1 MGIKCLERGVIMA
14 KVICPGEV
22 LIDFISLEIGKKL
35 VDVER
40 FQKKAG
46 GAPANVATA
55 LVKLGASAEFVG
67 AVGKDSFGKFLM
79 DTLER
84 YQVGTKHV
92 IKDETLGTTIAY
104 VSIDEQGERDF
115 EFMRGADGNLSPD
128 QIDFEAFK
136 DCKIVHLGSAT
147 ALLGDK
153 LYEVYKSFISFAIEN
168 HKFISFDP
176 NYREALY
183 HDKKELFIKHCK
195 EVIKSVDLIK
205 VSEEEG
211 QIITGETDHQKMILA
226 LHELG
231 AKIVTLTLG
240 KEGSLISINKIYKVE
255 SVPVNMIDS
264 TGAGDAF
271 IGALLSQIENLNNPK
286 EILTDEAMLVEF
298 TQNANKVGA
307 LTTTKLG
314 ALDSI
319 PSWDEIAM

>member
-1 MGIKCLERGVIMA
+1 MGVKRLERGGRMA

-22 LIDFISLEIGKKL
+22 LIDFISLENGKKL
-35 VDVER
+35 VNVER

-67 AVGKDSFGKFLM
+67 AIGKDSFGKFLI

-84 YQVGTKHV
+84 YHVGTKHIV
-92 IKDETLGTTIAY
+92 EDSTLATTVAY
-104 VSIDEQGERDF
+104 VSIDEHGERDF

-128 QIDFEAFK
+128 QIDFDAFK

-147 ALLGDK
+147 ALLGDQ
-153 LYEVYKSFISFAIEN
+153 LYEVYQSFIAFARKN

-176 NYREALY
+176 NYRDALY
-183 HDKKELFIKHCK
+183 HDKKELFVRHCK

-211 QIITGETDHQKMILA
+211 QIITGEMDHDKMISA

-240 KEGSLISINKIYKVE
+240 KDGSLVSIKKVYKVE
-255 SVPVNMIDS
+255 SVPVKMIDS

-271 IGALLSQIENLNNPK
+271 IGALLSQIANLENPK
-286 EILTDEAMLVEF
+286 AILTDEAMLIEF
-298 TQNANKVGA
+298 TKKANKVGA

-319 PSWDEIAM
+319 PSWEEVTV

>member
-1 MGIKCLERGVIMA
+1 M
-14 KVICPGEV
+14 
-22 LIDFISLEIGKKL
+22 
-35 VDVER
+35 
-40 FQKKAG
+40 
-46 GAPANVATA
+46 
-55 LVKLGASAEFVG
+55 
-67 AVGKDSFGKFLM
+67 
-79 DTLER
+79 
-84 YQVGTKHV
+84 

-153 LYEVYKSFISFAIEN
+153 LYEVY
-168 HKFISFDP
+168 KFISFDP

-271 IGALLSQIENLNNPK
+271 IGALLSQIANLNNPK

>member
-1 MGIKCLERGVIMA
+1 MA

-22 LIDFISLEIGKKL
+22 LIDFISLENGKKL

-84 YQVGTKHV
+84 YQVGTEHV

-271 IGALLSQIENLNNPK
+271 IGALLSQIANLNNPK

-319 PSWDEIAM
+319 PALDEIAM

>member
-1 MGIKCLERGVIMA
+1 MA

-22 LIDFISLEIGKKL
+22 LIDFISLENGKKL
-35 VDVER
+35 VDVEQ

-67 AVGKDSFGKFLM
+67 AIGKDSFGKFLVQ
-79 DTLER
+79 TLNH
-84 YQVGTKHV
+84 YQVGTSHV
-92 IKDETLGTTIAY
+92 IEDESLGTTIAY

-115 EFMRGADGNLSPD
+115 EFMRGADGNISPE
-128 QIDFEAFK
+128 QVDFEAFK
-136 DCKIVHLGSAT
+136 DSKMIHLGSAT
-147 ALLGDK
+147 ALLGGK
-153 LYEVYKSFISFAIEN
+153 LYDVYQAFIEFALSEN
-168 HKFISFDP
+168 KFISFDP

-183 HDKKELFIKHCK
+183 HDKKELFVAHCK
-195 EVIKSVDLIK
+195 EVIKHVDLIK

-211 QIITGETDHQKMILA
+211 QIITGETSSEKMIAA
-226 LHELG
+226 LHQLG

-240 KEGSLISINKIYKVE
+240 KAGSLVSIHNIYE
-255 SVPVNMIDS
+255 VPSIEVNMIDS

-271 IGALLSQIENLNNPK
+271 IGALLSQIANLEDSK
-286 EILTDEAMLVEF
+286 SILDNEEMLVEF
-298 TQNANKVGA
+298 TKNANRVGA

-319 PSWDEIAM
+319 PTWNEILA

>member
-1 MGIKCLERGVIMA
+1 M
-14 KVICPGEV
+14 
-22 LIDFISLEIGKKL
+22 LIDFISLENGKKL

-271 IGALLSQIENLNNPK
+271 IGALLSQIANLNNPK